1 MKTLIVIPAYNEA
14 DSIELVVDN
23 IIQNY
28 RMYDY
33 IIINDGS
40 YDNTSEI
47 CKERGYDIIDLPI
60 NLGLSGAFQTGVK
73 FAYRNGY
80 DAVIQLDG
88 DGQHDPSYIKGML
101 DLMVETGADIVIGSR
116 FLEKAKPHSLRMFG
130 GNIISFIIKI
140 TTRYKI
146 TDPTSGMRLY
156 NKKMMKEFATNMNFA
171 PEPDTISFLLKKNI
185 AYIKEFQ
192 VSMKERLAGES
203 YLNLKQSI
211 KYMTLMCLS
220 IIFIQQFRKEK

>member
-185 AYIKEFQ
+185 AHIKEFQ